1 MIKKY
6 KISTTSDFGKC
17 LKANSQ
23 INKNELIIDL
33 KKNHIQLK
41 GMNLQL
47 KHALG
52 ILFTLR
58 ECF

>member
-6 KISTTSDFGKC
+6 KISTSSVFGKC

-33 KKNHIQLK
+33 KKNHIPYLKKFYKQLF
-41 GMNLQL
+41 
-47 KHALG
+47 
-52 ILFTLR
+52 ILFQNLT
-58 ECF
+58 C